1 MSKLNQVVFH
11 NTLRKKEVWVYL
23 AFTLLPLLVF
33 VTELTDT
40 KFLRL
45 TGDFSE
51 MNFLDFYGT
60 TLGIIDGMILPAI
73 VIAYIASTMF
83 YGEIN
88 KGILFLYKDIN
99 RKKVMNSKVFSLMK
113 TYGVYLLLVMLS
125 SLVIY
130 YFFVIQMKGGT
141 FSLLGSVT
149 PVTYYS
155 MLGVLGLFGIDI
167 VAILVAANLSVRFS
181 TGVTVLGTIFFLF
194 LMQAISR
201 VDGLNYLSP
210 MSYRELFNVG
220 QMTFSMSFMLLVFLC
235 VVYVVSAYTLLYRQ
249 FSKVEY

>member
-60 TLGIIDGMILPAI
+60 TLGIIDGMILPTI

-113 TYGVYLLLVMLS
+113 TYGLYLLLVMLS
-125 SLVIY
+125 SLVVY
-130 YFFVIQMKGGT
+130 YFFVIQMKG
-141 FSLLGSVT
+141 V
-149 PVTYYS
+149 
-155 MLGVLGLFGIDI
+155 
-167 VAILVAANLSVRFS
+167 
-181 TGVTVLGTIFFLF
+181 
-194 LMQAISR
+194 
-201 VDGLNYLSP
+201 
-210 MSYRELFNVG
+210 
-220 QMTFSMSFMLLVFLC
+220 
-235 VVYVVSAYTLLYRQ
+235 
-249 FSKVEY
+249 

>member
-60 TLGIIDGMILPAI
+60 TLGIIDGMILPVI

-99 RKKVMNSKVFSLMK
+99 RKKVM
-113 TYGVYLLLVMLS
+113 
-125 SLVIY
+125 
-130 YFFVIQMKGGT
+130 IQ
-141 FSLLGSVT
+141 
-149 PVTYYS
+149 
-155 MLGVLGLFGIDI
+155 
-167 VAILVAANLSVRFS
+167 RC
-181 TGVTVLGTIFFLF
+181 
-194 LMQAISR
+194 SR
-201 VDGLNYLSP
+201 
-210 MSYRELFNVG
+210 
-220 QMTFSMSFMLLVFLC
+220 
-235 VVYVVSAYTLLYRQ
+235 
-249 FSKVEY
+249 